1 MKKISEMSLE
11 ELQDYAVELES
22 NNKGLTSQLTAKD
35 TEIAQL
41 NEDNKL
47 LQRRNNALFLQVEQG
62 TRESAPTEEQAPAK
76 AVESCEDFAKNLINN
91 GRF

>member
-11 ELQDYAVELES
+11 ELQDHAVKLES
-22 NNKGLTSQLTAKD
+22 NNKSLTDQLTAKD
-35 TEIAQL
+35 NEIAQL

-62 TRESAPTEEQAPAK
+62 TQERAPEQEQPPQ
-76 AVESCEDFAKNLINN
+76 AVESCEDFAQKLINN